1 MKIIGLTGNAGSGKS
16 TALDFFRSKNI
27 DGISTDAINAD
38 LRQHS
43 QYLAIVIEN
52 TLQEKISDDNGLIDA
67 KRLRDVIFISES
79 SRAAIEMIL
88 HPVIME
94 NVDLQL
100 SLLPQNNY
108 CIIEIPL
115 LFEAGLLSCVDSVLL
130 VASNRTELAE
140 RLNSR
145 RQMTPGE
152 IDAILHSQLADNKKI
167 LPSNDIVLNN
177 DTQEAFQERLDK
189 LYHRNSQ

>member
-27 DGISTDAINAD
+27 DGISTDTINAD

-43 QYLAIVIEN
+43 QYLTIVIEN
-52 TLQEKISDDNGLIDA
+52 TLQENISNDNGLIDT
-67 KRLRDVIFISES
+67 KKLRDVLFISKS

-88 HPVIME
+88 HPIIME

-130 VASNRTELAE
+130 VASSRAELAE

-152 IDAILHSQLADNKKI
+152 IDAVLYSQLVDNKKF

-177 DTQEAFQERLDK
+177 GTQEAFQECLDK
-189 LYHRNSQ
+189 LHHRNFQ